1 MTNVGPPPSVAFLVM
16 AVGRRM
22 RERVERTL
30 KGEGITMRH
39 LSALGHLSRDA
50 GMGIS
55 YSELA
60 RRASVTPQSMQATLA
75 KLEECGAVSRT
86 TDSGRG
92 RTARLVVTDEGMRL
106 LALGQAAIGELDE
119 VLARHLDADTLGK
132 LMPGLLRTML
142 ALDGDERG

>member
-1 MTNVGPPPSVAFLVM
+1 MANAGPPPSAAFLVM
-16 AVGRRM
+16 ALGRRM

-39 LSALGHLSRDA
+39 LSALGHLSRDS
-50 GMGIS
+50 GIS

-86 TDSGRG
+86 TESGRG
-92 RTARLVVTDEGMRL
+92 RTARLVVTDEGVRL
-106 LALGQAAIGELDE
+106 LALGQDAIRELDE
-119 VLARHLDADTLGK
+119 VLGRHLDADTLEK
-132 LMPGLLRTML
+132 LMPGLLRTMH
-142 ALDGDERG
+142 ALGDDERG

>member
-1 MTNVGPPPSVAFLVM
+1 MTNAGPPPSAAFLVM

-30 KGEGITMRH
+30 KSEGITMRH

-106 LALGQAAIGELDE
+106 LALGRDAIGELDE
-119 VLARHLDADTLGK
+119 VLGRHLDADTLEK
-132 LMPGLLRTML
+132 LMPGLLRTMH
-142 ALDGDERG
+142 ALGGDERG

>member
-1 MTNVGPPPSVAFLVM
+1 MTNAGPPPSAAFLVM

-39 LSALGHLSRDA
+39 LSALGHLSRD
-50 GMGIS
+50 GGIS

-106 LALGQAAIGELDE
+106 LALGQDAIGELDE

-142 ALDGDERG
+142 ALGGDERG

>member
-1 MTNVGPPPSVAFLVM
+1 MTNVGPPPSAAFLVM

-30 KGEGITMRH
+30 KGEVITMRH

-50 GMGIS
+50 GIS

-106 LALGQAAIGELDE
+106 LALGQDAIGELDE
-119 VLARHLDADTLGK
+119 VLARYLDADTLGK

-142 ALDGDERG
+142 ALGGDERR

>member
-1 MTNVGPPPSVAFLVM
+1 MTNAGPPPSAAFLVM

-50 GMGIS
+50 GIS

-92 RTARLVVTDEGMRL
+92 RTARLVVTDEGVRL
-106 LALGQAAIGELDE
+106 LALGQDAIRELDE
-119 VLARHLDADTLGK
+119 VLGRHLDADTLEK
-132 LMPGLLRTML
+132 LMPGLLRAML
-142 ALDGDERG
+142 ALGDDERG

>member
-1 MTNVGPPPSVAFLVM
+1 MTNAGPPPSAAFLVM

-50 GMGIS
+50 GIS

-75 KLEECGAVSRT
+75 KLEKCGAVSRT

-106 LALGQAAIGELDE
+106 LALGRDAIGELDE
-119 VLARHLDADTLGK
+119 VLGRHLDADTLEK
-132 LMPGLLRTML
+132 LMPGLLRTMH
-142 ALDGDERG
+142 ALGGDECG

>member
-50 GMGIS
+50 GIS

-60 RRASVTPQSMQATLA
+60 RRGSVTPQSMQATLA

>member
-1 MTNVGPPPSVAFLVM
+1 MANVGPPPSAAFLVM
-16 AVGRRM
+16 ALGRRM

-39 LSALGHLSRDA
+39 LSALGHLSRDS
-50 GMGIS
+50 GIS

-92 RTARLVVTDEGMRL
+92 RTARLVVTDEGVRL
-106 LALGQAAIGELDE
+106 LALGQDAIRDLDE
-119 VLARHLDADTLGK
+119 VLGRHLDADTLEK
-132 LMPGLLRTML
+132 LMPGLLRTMH
-142 ALDGDERG
+142 ALGSDERG

>member
-1 MTNVGPPPSVAFLVM
+1 MTNAGPPPSAAFLVM

-50 GMGIS
+50 GIS

-75 KLEECGAVSRT
+75 KLEKCGAVSRT

-106 LALGQAAIGELDE
+106 LALGRDAIGELDE
-119 VLARHLDADTLGK
+119 VLGRHLDADTLEK
-132 LMPGLLRTML
+132 LMPGLLRTMH
-142 ALDGDERG
+142 ALGSDERG

>member
-1 MTNVGPPPSVAFLVM
+1 MTNAGPPPSAAFLVM

-39 LSALGHLSRDA
+39 LSALGHLSRD
-50 GMGIS
+50 GGIS

-106 LALGQAAIGELDE
+106 LALGQDAIGELDE

-142 ALDGDERG
+142 ALGDDERG

>member
-1 MTNVGPPPSVAFLVM
+1 MTNAGPPPSAAFLVM
-16 AVGRRM
+16 ALGRRM

-39 LSALGHLSRDA
+39 LSALGHLSRDS
-50 GMGIS
+50 GIS

-92 RTARLVVTDEGMRL
+92 RTARLVVTDEGVRL
-106 LALGQAAIGELDE
+106 LALGQDAIRELDE
-119 VLARHLDADTLGK
+119 VLGRHLDADTLEK
-132 LMPGLLRTML
+132 LMPGLLRAML
-142 ALDGDERG
+142 ALGDDERG

>member
-1 MTNVGPPPSVAFLVM
+1 MANAGPPPSAAFLVM
-16 AVGRRM
+16 ALGRRM

-39 LSALGHLSRDA
+39 LSALGHLSRDS
-50 GMGIS
+50 GIS

-92 RTARLVVTDEGMRL
+92 RTARLVVTDEGVRL
-106 LALGQAAIGELDE
+106 LALGQDAIRELDE
-119 VLARHLDADTLGK
+119 VLGRHLDADTLEK
-132 LMPGLLRTML
+132 LMPGLLRAML
-142 ALDGDERG
+142 ALGDDERG

>member
-1 MTNVGPPPSVAFLVM
+1 MASAGPPPSAAFLVM
-16 AVGRRM
+16 ALGRRM

-39 LSALGHLSRDA
+39 LSALGHLSRDS
-50 GMGIS
+50 GIS

-92 RTARLVVTDEGMRL
+92 RTARLVVTDEGVRL
-106 LALGQAAIGELDE
+106 LALGQDAIRELDE
-119 VLARHLDADTLGK
+119 VLGRHLDADTLEK
-132 LMPGLLRTML
+132 LMPGLLRAML
-142 ALDGDERG
+142 ALGDDERG